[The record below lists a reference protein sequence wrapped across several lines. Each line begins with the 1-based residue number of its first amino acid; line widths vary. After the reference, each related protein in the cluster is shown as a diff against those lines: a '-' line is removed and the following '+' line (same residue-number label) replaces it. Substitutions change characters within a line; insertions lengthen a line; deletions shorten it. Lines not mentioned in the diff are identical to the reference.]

1 LFVAPAIGA
10 IGKAG
15 SAAAKAASIASK
27 GIQAAGTA
35 VYGTVLA
42 TEWKDMDIKEQAISS
57 VLTGIIAV
65 PIAGT
70 AIKSLAS

>member
-1 LFVAPAIGA
+1 MGNRLCNVALLFVAPAIGA

-35 VYGTVLA
+35 VYGTVLGGRM
-42 TEWKDMDIKEQAISS
+42 ERYEY
-57 VLTGIIAV
+57 
-65 PIAGT
+65 
-70 AIKSLAS
+70 